1 VLEVTTGQTLIETIQ
16 RNNAATFTAF
26 LDRLDRLLPRDKD
39 IHAVL
44 DNGSS
49 HTVRHTR
56 TWLAAHPRRH
66 VHWTPPHASW
76 LSQAELVLSALT
88 RAVLRNGDFTRP
100 RRPDREDGHLDHPT
114 QRTRPPLPLDLPR
127 HPAQGSDLN
136 PPPTCAEQ
144 H

>member
-1 VLEVTTGQTLIETIQ
+1 MLEVTTGQTLIETVQ

-49 HTVRHTR
+49 HTARHTR
-56 TWLAAHPRRH
+56 KWLAAHPRRH

-76 LSQAELVLSALT
+76 LSQAELVFSALT
-88 RAVLRNGDFTRP
+88 RAVLRNGDFTSR
-100 RRPDREDGHLDHPT
+100 DDLIEKMDT
-114 QRTRPPLPLDLPR
+114 WTSNATNTPPLPLDLPR
-127 HPAQGSDLN
+127 HSAQGSDLN